1 MMGSVKDLAVQ
12 KPATENEPGIGV
24 FKFTDD
30 YSVFDFG
37 KMPDVIPDKGEALC
51 RMAAYNFEELGNLGV
66 KSHFR
71 KLVSGNEMEV
81 DIVRVLFPQKGELKE
96 GMSNYL
102 VPLEVIFRNSLPDGS
117 SVFKRLANG
126 STTPEKLGLSSM
138 PKPGEK
144 LERPIMDVSTKL
156 EPTDR
161 YLSWEEATEMSKMSQ
176 AEIGGLKAKAM
187 QINDFLTKRAEEIG
201 LEHADGK
208 VEFGLNP
215 GREIVLIDVCG
226 TLDENRFLWKG
237 IHVSKQILRDY
248 YKTTPWYEV
257 IEGEKAEGKGHGEF
271 TVPEKLPAELVKIT
285 ENMYKSVCEAWTGKK
300 VWNAPGIEEVM
311 NSYKAFLEKKQGM
324 RGRNLKG
331 EEK

>member
-156 EPTDR
+156 KPKDR
-161 YLSWEEATEMSKMSQ
+161 YLS
-176 AEIGGLKAKAM
+176 
-187 QINDFLTKRAEEIG
+187 
-201 LEHADGK
+201 
-208 VEFGLNP
+208 
-215 GREIVLIDVCG
+215 
-226 TLDENRFLWKG
+226 
-237 IHVSKQILRDY
+237 
-248 YKTTPWYEV
+248 
-257 IEGEKAEGKGHGEF
+257 
-271 TVPEKLPAELVKIT
+271 
-285 ENMYKSVCEAWTGKK
+285 
-300 VWNAPGIEEVM
+300 
-311 NSYKAFLEKKQGM
+311 
-324 RGRNLKG
+324 
-331 EEK
+331 

>member
-1 MMGSVKDLAVQ
+1 MGSVKDLKVE
-12 KPATENEPGIGV
+12 KPATEQESGVGV

-37 KMPDVIPDKGEALC
+37 KMPDVIPEKGEALC
-51 RMAAYNFEELGNLGV
+51 RMAAYNFQELEKLGI

-81 DIVRVLFPQKGELKE
+81 ELVRVLFPQKGELKE

-117 SVFKRLANG
+117 SVFKRLNKG
-126 STTPEKLGLSSM
+126 QTTIKQLGLSKM

-144 LERPIMDVSTKL
+144 LEKPIMDVSTKL

-161 YLSWEEATEMSKMSQ
+161 YLTWAEAKEIAKLSE
-176 AEIGGLKAKAM
+176 AELDDLKTKAL

-208 VEFGLNP
+208 VEFGMSPN
-215 GREIVLIDVCG
+215 RKLILVDVSG

-248 YKTTPWYEV
+248 YKTTPWAEV
-257 IEGEKAEGKGHGEF
+257 IEKEKVEGKGHGEF
-271 TVPEKLPAELVKIT
+271 TVPEKLPKELVEIAA
-285 ENMYKSVCEAWTGKK
+285 NMYKSVCEAWTGEKI
-300 VWNAPGIEEVM
+300 WNVPSIEEVM
-311 NSYKAFLEKKQGM
+311 NSYKAFLEKGA
-324 RGRNLKG
+324 
-331 EEK
+331 

>member
-1 MMGSVKDLAVQ
+1 MGSVKDLVVQ
-12 KPATENEPGIGV
+12 KLATESEPGVGV

-37 KMPDVIPDKGEALC
+37 KMPDVIPGKGEALC
-51 RMAAYNFEELGNLGV
+51 RMATYNFEELGKLGI

-81 DIVRVLFPQKGELKE
+81 DLVQVLFPQKGELKE
-96 GMSNYL
+96 GMKNYL

-117 SVFKRLANG
+117 SVFKRLEKG
-126 STTPEKLGLSSM
+126 QTTPEKLGLEKM

-144 LERPIMDVSTKL
+144 PEKPIMDVSTKL

-161 YLSWEEATEMSKMSQ
+161 YLDWKEAADMAKMSEHEME
-176 AEIGGLKAKAM
+176 ALKLKAM
-187 QINDFLTKRAEEIG
+187 QINEFLTKRAEEIG

-208 VEFGLNP
+208 VEFALNP

-226 TLDENRFLWKG
+226 TLDENRFLWNG

-248 YKTTPWYEV
+248 YKTRPWYAV
-257 IEGEKAEGKGHGEF
+257 IEKEKAEGKGHGEF
-271 TVPEKLPAELVKIT
+271 TVPEKLPAELVEIT
-285 ENMYKSVCEAWTGKK
+285 ANMYKSVCEAWTGKK
-300 VWNAPGIEEVM
+300 IWNVPGIEEVM
-311 NSYKAFLEKKQGM
+311 NSYKAFLEKGGQQ
-324 RGRNLKG
+324 
-331 EEK
+331 